1 MNFTTIDFLSR
12 ILLSPEQRVTL
23 DLDKLNTLSTLTIS
37 PVSAMGNTTHLYK
50 TVQQHH
56 GLDLYLFQNYYYNKH
71 GDIKKQSEMTIR
83 INDSYSLTPDDKDW
97 FVSLANRINASIKY
111 ESVSP
116 IVEFDKKTYY

>member
-12 ILLSPEQRVTL
+12 ILLSPENRVTL
-23 DLDKLNTLSTLTIS
+23 DLNKLHTLSTLTIS
-37 PVSAMGNTTHLYK
+37 PVSALGNTTHLYNAVK
-50 TVQQHH
+50 QHH

-97 FVSLANRINASIKY
+97 FANIANRINALIKY